1 MAGVQ
6 ITTEVIGI
14 RDAVKT
20 LKKLEPAVYKE
31 FRREAVTAL
40 KPITLDAQATL
51 NNAGPAP
58 LSGMARK
65 WTTKSGRQIFPYV
78 QSKAVR
84 GVKVSLRP
92 SKSAFLT
99 VQQKDGNGAIFDIA
113 GRSTTNRFG
122 EALSRRFGKA
132 SRTMWPAADANETKV
147 RDNLADLVQTVAK
160 QTETK
165 LRY

>member
-6 ITTEVIGI
+6 ITTEVVGI

-31 FRREAVTAL
+31 FRQDAVNAL
-40 KPITLDAQATL
+40 KPITLEAQATL
-51 NNAGPAP
+51 NDAGPAP

-65 WTTKSGRQIFPYV
+65 WVYKGRQLFPWS
-78 QSKAVR
+78 QTKAVR

-92 SKSAFLT
+92 SKAAFLS
-99 VQQKDGNGAIFDIA
+99 VQQKDAAGAIFDIA
-113 GRSTTNRFG
+113 GRATTNRFG
-122 EALSRRFGKA
+122 EALTRRFGRA
-132 SRTMWPAADANETKV
+132 SRGMWPAAEANEAKV
-147 RDNLADLVQTVAK
+147 RDNLADLVQSVAQK
-160 QTETK
+160 TQTK

>member
-20 LKKLEPAVYKE
+20 LKKLEPAIYKE

-65 WTTKSGRQIFPYV
+65 WAPGGRQIFPWS
-78 QSKAVR
+78 QTKAVR

-92 SKSAFLT
+92 SKAAFLT
-99 VQQKDGNGAIFDIA
+99 VQQKDASGAIFDIA

-122 EALSRRFGKA
+122 EALTRRFGRA

>member
-31 FRREAVTAL
+31 FRKEAVTAL

-65 WTTKSGRQIFPYV
+65 WAPNGRQIFPWS
-78 QSKAVR
+78 QTKAVR

-113 GRSTTNRFG
+113 GRSTSNRFG
-122 EALSRRFGKA
+122 EALTRRFGRA